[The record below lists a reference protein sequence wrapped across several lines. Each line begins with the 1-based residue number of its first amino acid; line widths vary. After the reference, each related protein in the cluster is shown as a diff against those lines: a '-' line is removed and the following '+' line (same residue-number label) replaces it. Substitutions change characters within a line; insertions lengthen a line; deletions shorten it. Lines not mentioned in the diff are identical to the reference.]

1 MTLYPFEMQIAV
13 DANNPDTVV
22 QGGVVT
28 IADPDTGSAITIV
41 DPAGLPMANPIETS
55 AQGFIPAFQATLPH
69 VKWSDGIYAGFLSS
83 YKGLLDE
90 AVAAREA
97 AEAALLAGVPS
108 GGTTGQVL
116 AKVTDMTG
124 NYAWTDAEGGG
135 GGALSVPNA
144 ISGMTGALGYGDN
157 QLTTDDYA
165 LFTYTTAGNFRVTAG
180 SGVGGTYSRIYNT
193 VGDRGEL
200 NIESTSGLSMHAL
213 EGVFILGGEDY
224 TVPNGE
230 LVLDPAGG
238 EAALRYNDPIV
249 SKDAVVSLYSGG
261 VAITATTGIYLNAT
275 KFVRVPSCTTAN
287 RPTAAA
293 AGVGGHVLDTTLGKP
308 IWSNGTNWR
317 DATGTVV

>member
-1 MTLYPFEMQIAV
+1 M
-13 DANNPDTVV
+13 
-22 QGGVVT
+22 VT

-55 AQGFIPAFQATLPH
+55 AQGFIPAFQATIPH
-69 VKWSDGIYAGFLSS
+69 VKWSDGTYAGFLSS

-135 GGALSVPNA
+135 GGGAEAVANG
-144 ISGMTGALGYGDN
+144 ISGMTSAMGYGDN

-165 LFTYTTAGNFRVTAG
+165 LFTYNTAGNFRVI
-180 SGVGGTYSRIYNT
+180 GGASDTYSRIYNV
-193 VGDRGEL
+193 VGDNGQL
-200 NIESTSGLSMHAL
+200 NIETSSGLTTHTLGAL
-213 EGVFILGGEDY
+213 HLRGGESY
-224 TVPNGE
+224 SVANGE
-230 LVLDPAGG
+230 LLLDPMGG
-238 EAALRYNDPIV
+238 ETALRYNDPIGV
-249 SKDAVVSLYSGG
+249 KDAGISLYSGG
-261 VAITATTGIYLNAT
+261 VAINATTGIYLNAT

-293 AGVGGHVLDTTLGKP
+293 AGVGGHVFDSTLGKP